1 MKRNV
6 KLSSYSIVLSG
17 LSLVVFCMLFV
28 NALRRDAPLWMIW
41 SLGIAPFILCFAAL
55 CYTPLSVSVDGM
67 NLCIQRPLK
76 TKHIP
81 LADIADVKLVRRL
94 WLHGA
99 LWAAADGLAITAGF
113 QSATSA
119 AILHTMARRPTV
131 SSSPSATGVNICSVA
146 MTPRQW

>member
-17 LSLVVFCMLFV
+17 LSFVVFGMLLV

-41 SLGIAPFILCFAAL
+41 SLGIAIFILCFAAL

-76 TKHIP
+76 TRRIVGSGGWFGYYGWFSERDLGRYFAYYGK
-81 LADIADVKLVRRL
+81 ASDCFLVTLR
-94 WLHGA
+94 
-99 LWAAADGLAITAGF
+99 DGRKYMLGCDDAPAMVEAIKDK
-113 QSATSA
+113 
-119 AILHTMARRPTV
+119 MK
-131 SSSPSATGVNICSVA
+131 
-146 MTPRQW
+146 